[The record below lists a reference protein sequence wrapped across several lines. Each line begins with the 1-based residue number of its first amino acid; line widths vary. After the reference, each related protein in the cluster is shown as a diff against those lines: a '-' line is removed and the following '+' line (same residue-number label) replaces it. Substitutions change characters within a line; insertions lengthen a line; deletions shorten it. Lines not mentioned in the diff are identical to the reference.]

1 MTDPPSSERPPDV
14 DDHRHTADLVRGA
27 LTSLVGKLAIASRQL
42 AVLIISNFLGPAMLG
57 LYRSAWQVVWIG
69 FKVTRFG
76 FHRSIARTVVE
87 RRADDDA
94 AGWQSAIGKGMLIG
108 LITGLLSAS
117 VIFAFASHIA
127 NFLDDPTLVRPLRLM
142 AWALPFLGPTSVCL
156 ASLRSLRIIK
166 YDVYVNS
173 IGGPLIVFVG
183 AAITVVAGL
192 GMTGLSLAQTFMGAG
207 MLVLALLF
215 FTRHYDIRGCLR
227 HLRDKTPSWA
237 SLVRFSF
244 PVMLS
249 DLINTLVVS
258 VDLLL
263 LMRFSTGETAGIY
276 FVARQISTVM
286 RKAPQAFDPVL
297 GPIIA
302 DLTYRRQER
311 ALSDELAFLLRW
323 ILTINIAYLAG
334 FYLIGGRL
342 LLIYGPDFPAGAPAA
357 WVLCLGMLFFA
368 LSIPLE
374 SLLIMSGHPRTS
386 LFNNAIWLASASLLC
401 IWLIP
406 EYGIMGAAWSSTGAL
421 ILVAL
426 IRLLQ
431 SYRLLHINPLRWTQ
445 LKPLAA
451 GLTGIL
457 ASELFKYLIP
467 LSPLWSLIPELI
479 IFTGSFFL
487 TLYLLGLHKRDR
499 MLIDRM
505 RKKLGGKKNLPTIP
519 PETPS

>member
-1 MTDPPSSERPPDV
+1 MTDSHSSERLPDA

-27 LTSLVGKLAIASRQL
+27 LTSLVGKLAITSRQL
-42 AVLIISNFLGPAMLG
+42 AILLISNFLGAGILG

-69 FKVTRFG
+69 FKVARFG

-94 AGWQSAIGKGMLIG
+94 AGWQSAIGKGMFIG
-108 LITGLLSAS
+108 LLTGLLSAS
-117 VIFAFASHIA
+117 IIFAFAPHIA
-127 NFLDDPTLVRPLRLM
+127 VFLDDPALAHPLRLM
-142 AWALPFLGPTSVCL
+142 AWALPFLAPTSVCL

-173 IGGPLIVFVG
+173 IGGPLIVFFG
-183 AAITVVAGL
+183 AAIAIGLGL
-192 GMTGLSLAQTFMGAG
+192 GMTGLSLAQTAMGAG
-207 MLVLALLF
+207 MLALALYF

-227 HLRDKTPSWA
+227 HLRDATPSWT
-237 SLVRFSF
+237 SLVRFSL

-263 LMRFSTGETAGIY
+263 IYRFRGDGAAGVY
-276 FVARQISTVM
+276 VVARLISAVM

-323 ILTINIAYLAG
+323 ILTINVAYMAG
-334 FYLIGGRL
+334 FYLIGDRL
-342 LLIYGPDFPAGAPAA
+342 LRLWGPDFPAGAPAA
-357 WVLCLGMLFFA
+357 WVLCLGMLLFT

-386 LFNNAIWLASASLLC
+386 LFNNAVWLASTSLLC

-406 EYGIMGAAWSSTGAL
+406 EYGIMGAAWGSTVAL

-426 IRLLQ
+426 VRFAQ
-431 SYRLLHINPLRWTQ
+431 SYRLLHINPFRWQQ

-451 GLTGIL
+451 GLMGIL
-457 ASELFKYLIP
+457 TSELFKYLILLP
-467 LSPLWSLIPELI
+467 PLWSLVPELL

-505 RKKLGGKKNLPTIP
+505 RKKLGGKKNPPTVP
-519 PETPS
+519 PESPS

>member
-1 MTDPPSSERPPDV
+1 MTDTPSSERPPDV

-42 AVLIISNFLGPAMLG
+42 SVLLISNFLGSETLG
-57 LYRSAWQVVWIG
+57 FYRSAWQVVWIG

-76 FHRSIARTVVE
+76 FHRSIARAVVE

-108 LITGLLSAS
+108 LSTGLLSAAF
-117 VIFAFASHIA
+117 IFAFAPHIA
-127 NFLDDPTLVRPLRLM
+127 AFLGDPTLVHPLRIM

-173 IGGPLIVFVG
+173 IGGPMIVFVG
-183 AAITVVAGL
+183 AAITIAVGL
-192 GMTGLSLAQTFMGAG
+192 GMIGLSLTQTFMGAG
-207 MLVLALLF
+207 MLVLALSF
-215 FTRHYDIRGCLR
+215 FTRHYDVRGCLR
-227 HLRDKTPSWA
+227 HLRDATPSWV
-237 SLVRFSF
+237 SLIRFSF

-258 VDLLL
+258 IDMLLVF
-263 LMRFSTGETAGIY
+263 RFEGKEAAGIY
-276 FVARQISTVM
+276 FIARQISTVM

-323 ILTINIAYLAG
+323 ILTINVAYLAG

-342 LLIYGPDFPAGAPAA
+342 LLIYGPEFPAGAPAA
-357 WVLCLGMLFFA
+357 WVLCLGMLIFA
-368 LSIPLE
+368 LSIPME
-374 SLLIMSGHPRTS
+374 SLLIMSGHPRAS
-386 LFNNAIWLASASLLC
+386 LFNNAIWLASATLLC
-401 IWLIP
+401 FWLIP
-406 EYGIMGAAWSSTGAL
+406 EYGIMGAAWSSTASL
-421 ILVAL
+421 ILVSFA
-426 IRLLQ
+426 RLVQ
-431 SYRLLHINPLRWTQ
+431 SYRLLHLNPFRWQQ

-451 GLTGIL
+451 GLIGIL
-457 ASELFKYLIP
+457 ATILFKYLIP
-467 LSPLWSLIPELI
+467 LPPLWSLVPELV